1 PLSVARGCD
10 DLLQLAPIAAD
21 WRQRFRRV
29 VLFGIG
35 GSTLGARALAALADG
50 TGPEFCVPDNLDPE
64 VMAKVLAPENLSH
77 TGFLVISKSGGTGE
91 TLAQAL
97 TAVSAMRDHLG
108 GDAAARQ
115 FLMVSEPGDGAL
127 RRLAENI
134 GAPVL
139 DHDPNIDGR
148 FSVLSLVG
156 LLPAMILG
164 LDAAAVREGACSVLQ
179 HAMGTKDCPPAV
191 GAALQVGLQRRDLS
205 QSVLLAYGDAFKP
218 FVLWHRQL
226 WAESLGK
233 QGQGLTPIDA
243 LGPIDQHSQLQLY
256 LDGPSDKQFTMLTL
270 SQNGRGPVVDAA
282 LADSLEQDYLAGR
295 SIGDLVGAMQAATA
309 DTLIKHGRPVRR
321 LSVEK
326 LDERALGALFMH
338 FMLETLFAAD
348 LMDVDPF
355 GQPAVEESK
364 VLTRQYLRAQNSQG
378 DVT

>member
-1 PLSVARGCD
+1 
-10 DLLQLAPIAAD
+10 
-21 WRQRFRRV
+21 
-29 VLFGIG
+29 
-35 GSTLGARALAALADG
+35 
-50 TGPEFCVPDNLDPE
+50 
-64 VMAKVLAPENLSH
+64 
-77 TGFLVISKSGGTGE
+77 
-91 TLAQAL
+91 
-97 TAVSAMRDHLG
+97 
-108 GDAAARQ
+108 
-115 FLMVSEPGDGAL
+115 
-127 RRLAENI
+127 
-134 GAPVL
+134 
-139 DHDPNIDGR
+139 
-148 FSVLSLVG
+148 
-156 LLPAMILG
+156 
-164 LDAAAVREGACSVLQ
+164 
-179 HAMGTKDCPPAV
+179 